1 MEHALKVN
9 HHHIRQ
15 ASNIWSIGSIIIQ
28 MTAGKVNPLGV
39 QGILGAMRHLH
50 VGEGVL
56 TSLSWHPLPPLP

>member
-15 ASNIWSIGSIIIQ
+15 GSNIWSMESIITQ
-28 MTAGKVNPLGV
+28 MIAGKVNPLGV
-39 QGILGAMRHLH
+39 QGIPGAVRHLH
-50 VGEGVL
+50 VSVL

>member
-15 ASNIWSIGSIIIQ
+15 GSNIWIIQ

-39 QGILGAMRHLH
+39 QDILGAMRHLH

-56 TSLSWHPLPPLP
+56 TSLSWDPLRPLP